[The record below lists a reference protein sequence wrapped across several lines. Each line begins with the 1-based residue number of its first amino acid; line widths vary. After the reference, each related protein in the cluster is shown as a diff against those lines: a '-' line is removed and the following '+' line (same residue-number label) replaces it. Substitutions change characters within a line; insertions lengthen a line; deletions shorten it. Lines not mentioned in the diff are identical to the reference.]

1 MTNVSRPRGPVGR
14 YLARLPNRELMLF
27 FLLTVVVFSLL
38 SRSFRTAGN
47 FENTLIGFS
56 HMGILAVGQAFP
68 ILLGGIDL
76 SVGSIIA
83 LVGMI
88 AFDGFLIFHLPGQL
102 VIPIMLAAATAAGAV
117 NGLLI
122 VKARLQPFIATLA
135 TMAAYRGI
143 TYAISG
149 RQIFPELATKSIAD
163 RLLTGFDDYVGHF
176 PYAFFLLLGVAL
188 VAQLILSTTRLG
200 RDLYTVG
207 GNIEAARLCGI
218 EVGRAT
224 IIAYAISGL
233 CAGLAALVLISRMTT
248 STENLGI
255 GIELSA
261 IAAAIIGGVSLQG
274 GVGNVIGP
282 VIGAFL
288 MGVILIGLN
297 LIGVTT
303 YAQPVLTG
311 AILLGAVAYDRRLA
325 SRQARD
331 AGAGA

>member
-1 MTNVSRPRGPVGR
+1 VTI
-14 YLARLPNRELMLF
+14 A
-27 FLLTVVVFSLL
+27 VFSFF
-38 SRSFRTAGN
+38 SASFRTTGN
-47 FENTLIGFS
+47 FENILIGFS

-83 LVGMI
+83 LVWMI
-88 AFDGFLIFHLPGQL
+88 AFDCFLIYHLPGQL
-102 VIPIMLAAATAAGAV
+102 VIPIMLTAATAAGGI

-135 TMAAYRGI
+135 TMAAYRGV

-149 RQIFPELATKSIAD
+149 RQIYPELATKSISD
-163 RLLTGFDDYVGHF
+163 GLLVGFDDYIGHF
-176 PYAFFLLLGVAL
+176 PYAFFLLLAITL
-188 VAQLILSTTRLG
+188 VAQLVLSATKLG

-218 EVGRAT
+218 KVERA
-224 IIAYAISGL
+224 IVVSYAVSGL

-274 GVGNVIGP
+274 GIGNVIGP

-288 MGVILIGLN
+288 LGVILIGLN
-297 LIGVTT
+297 LVGVTT

-311 AILLGAVAYDRRLA
+311 AILLGAVYYDRRLV
-325 SRQARD
+325 SRRARH